1 MTRIKSK
8 LISLYYNKKGLSP
21 FYQKKIFLIKGE
33 CRTPYGVRSNSDL
46 TTKKIM
52 HKFKIDLV
60 LFMKTCIFLL
70 LKSTLGRRLGTG
82 FTDL

>member
-8 LISLYYNKKGLSP
+8 LISLYYNKKAFSP
-21 FYQKKIFLIKGE
+21 FYQKKIFLIKGK
-33 CRTPYGVRSNSDL
+33 CKTPYGVRLNSDV

-60 LFMKTCIFLL
+60 FFMNTCIFLV